1 MSLLAGLSSPGPVHK
16 LPDRCFAKA
25 SVKTPR
31 PTWGP
36 PPRHESQKIARSRTE
51 EVRFRGHMFMH
62 EMKGHF
68 SPGPQYAIPGGMG
81 GAPANRFGAEKKL
94 KDDRWR
100 FAGIEPT
107 ATRSM
112 TAAQLGGHS
121 GHWTLDARV
130 SAGRSGIGR
139 AAAGASLLC
148 AKSNA
153 LEAAATINDQ
163 R

>member
-1 MSLLAGLSSPGPVHK
+1 
-16 LPDRCFAKA
+16 
-25 SVKTPR
+25 
-31 PTWGP
+31 
-36 PPRHESQKIARSRTE
+36 
-51 EVRFRGHMFMH
+51 MH

-112 TAAQLGGHS
+112 TAAQLGG
-121 GHWTLDARV
+121 
-130 SAGRSGIGR
+130 
-139 AAAGASLLC
+139 ASDSQEC
-148 AKSNA
+148 PANA
-153 LEAAATINDQ
+153 LNSSSSQPCKRPRWSMESLEESDTHAPPPPPLRRWRATAGVPRVRVRVD
-163 R
+163 